1 MAWPCIWTL
10 QNPSL
15 TWCTQSVPCASKS
28 HACPH
33 NFALFSS
40 QIFSQILLCK
50 KKIPHHIK
58 MPVKAWNTKCRWN
71 QKLIV

>member
-33 NFALFSS
+33 NFLALFFCCVHCTR
-40 QIFSQILLCK
+40 IYFLRPRKDVI
-50 KKIPHHIK
+50 
-58 MPVKAWNTKCRWN
+58 MGYVPVKLTQVWPS
-71 QKLIV
+71 L